1 MRTLKDLDPRGKRVL
16 VRVDY
21 NVPLKEGEVQ
31 DETRIL
37 ESLPT
42 LQHLL
47 AGGAS
52 LVLLSHLGRPKGQDP
67 RYSLAPVAEALKKH
81 IPSVRFVP
89 HAPGSEEAHRAVQ
102 DLAPGEAALL
112 ENVRFEAGEEQND
125 PELSA
130 RYARL
135 GEAFVLDAFGSAHRA
150 HASVVGVA
158 RLLPSYAGLLM
169 EKEVRALSR
178 LLHEPERPYAVILGG
193 AKVSDKIGVIEALLP
208 RIDRLLI
215 GGAMA
220 FTFLKALGGEVGK
233 SLVEE
238 DRLELARSLLE
249 RAEAQGVR
257 VHLPQDVVAAQGIE
271 AGIPTQVFPADAVPQ
286 PYMGLDIGPKTR
298 EAFTEALKGVRTAFW
313 NGPMGV
319 FEVPPFDEGT
329 LSVGRALAAL
339 EGAFTVVGGG
349 DSVAAVNR
357 LGLKDRFSH
366 VSTGGGASLEFLEKG
381 TLPGVE
387 VLKECA
393 GS

>member
-21 NVPLKEGEVQ
+21 NVPLKDGQVQ

-42 LQHLL
+42 LRHLL
-47 AGGAS
+47 EGGAS

-67 RYSLAPVAEALKKH
+67 RYSLASVAEALKKH
-81 IPSVRFVP
+81 LPAARFVP
-89 HAPGSEEAHRAVQ
+89 HTPGSEEAYRAVQ
-102 DLAPGEAALL
+102 GLAPGEVALL
-112 ENVRFEAGEEQND
+112 ENVRFEAGEEKND

-130 RYARL
+130 RYAKL

-158 RLLPSYAGLLM
+158 RLLPPYAGFLM

-178 LLHEPERPYAVILGG
+178 LLESPERPYAVVIGG
-193 AKVSDKIGVIEALLP
+193 AKVSDKIGVLEALLP

-220 FTFLKALGGEVGK
+220 FTFLKAQGGEVGK

-238 DRLELARSLLE
+238 DRLELAQSLLD
-249 RAEAQGVR
+249 RAKALGVE
-257 VHLPQDVVAAQGIE
+257 VHLPQDVVAAERIEQGI
-271 AGIPTQVFPADAVPQ
+271 ATQVLPPGAIPH
-286 PYMGLDIGPKTR
+286 PYMGLDIGPQTR
-298 EAFTEALKGVRTAFW
+298 QAFAEALEGVKTAFW

-319 FEVPPFDEGT
+319 FEVPPFEEGT

-381 TLPGVE
+381 SLPGVE
-387 VLKECA
+387 VLK
-393 GS
+393 

>member
-1 MRTLKDLDPRGKRVL
+1 MRTLKDLDSRGKRVL

-21 NVPLKEGEVQ
+21 NVPLKDGQVQ

-42 LQHLL
+42 LRHLL
-47 AGGAS
+47 EGGAS

-67 RYSLAPVAEALKKH
+67 KYSLAPVAEALKKH
-81 IPSVRFVP
+81 IPSTRFVP
-89 HAPGSEEAHRAVQ
+89 HAPGSEEAYRAVQ
-102 DLAPGEAALL
+102 GLVPGEVTLL
-112 ENVRFEAGEEQND
+112 ENVRFEAGEEKND

-158 RLLPSYAGLLM
+158 RLLPSYAGFLM

-178 LLHEPERPYAVILGG
+178 LLESPERPYAVVIGG
-193 AKVSDKIGVIEALLP
+193 AKVSDKIGVLEALLP

-220 FTFLKALGGEVGK
+220 FTFLKAQGGEVGK

-238 DRLELARSLLE
+238 DRLELARSLLA
-249 RAEAQGVR
+249 RAEELGVE
-257 VHLPQDVVAAQGIE
+257 VHLPQDVVAAERIE
-271 AGIPTQVFPADAVPQ
+271 AGIATQVFPAGAIPQ
-286 PYMGLDIGPKTR
+286 PYMGLDIGPQTR
-298 EAFTEALKGVRTAFW
+298 QAFAEALKGVKTAFW

-349 DSVAAVNR
+349 DSVSAVNR

-381 TLPGVE
+381 SLPGVE
-387 VLKECA
+387 VL
-393 GS
+393 G

>member
-1 MRTLKDLDPRGKRVL
+1 MRTLRDLDPRGKRVL

-21 NVPLKEGEVQ
+21 NVPIQGGVVQ
-31 DETRIL
+31 DETRIQ

-42 LQHLL
+42 LRHLL

-52 LVLLSHLGRPKGQDP
+52 LVLLSHLGRPKGRDP
-67 RYSLAPVAEALKKH
+67 KYSLAPVAEALARH
-81 IPSVRFVP
+81 LPGVRFVP
-89 HAPGSEEAHRAVQ
+89 HSPGSEEAYQAVRA
-102 DLAPGEAALL
+102 LGPGEVVLL
-112 ENVRFEAGEEQND
+112 ENVRFEPGEENND
-125 PELSA
+125 PELAA

-135 GEAFVLDAFGSAHRA
+135 GDAFVLDAFGSAHRA

-158 RLLPSYAGLLM
+158 RHLPAYAGFLM

-178 LLHEPERPYAVILGG
+178 LLQSPERPYAVVLGG
-193 AKVSDKIGVIEALLP
+193 AKVSDKIGVIESLLP

-238 DRLELARSLLE
+238 DRLDLARDLLA
-249 RAEAQGVR
+249 RAEGLGVK
-257 VHLPQDVVAAQGIE
+257 VHLPQDVVAATEIAPG
-271 AGIPTQVFPADAVPQ
+271 AKTQVYPADAIPVPF
-286 PYMGLDIGPKTR
+286 MGLDIGPKTQA
-298 EAFTEALKGVRTAFW
+298 AFAEALKGAKTVFW

-319 FEVPPFDEGT
+319 FEVPPFDQGT
-329 LSVGRALAAL
+329 LSVGRAIAAL

-357 LGLKDRFSH
+357 LGLKERFSH

-381 TLPGVE
+381 TLPGIE
-387 VLKECA
+387 VLE
-393 GS
+393 

>member
-1 MRTLKDLDPRGKRVL
+1 MRTLRDLDPRGKRVL

-21 NVPLKEGEVQ
+21 NVPIQGGVVQ
-31 DETRIL
+31 DETRIQ

-42 LQHLL
+42 LRHLL

-52 LVLLSHLGRPKGQDP
+52 LVLLSHLGRPKGRDP
-67 RYSLAPVAEALKKH
+67 KYSLAPVAEALARH
-81 IPSVRFVP
+81 LPGVRFVP
-89 HAPGSEEAHRAVQ
+89 HSPGSEEAYQAVRA
-102 DLAPGEAALL
+102 LGPGEVVLL
-112 ENVRFEAGEEQND
+112 ENVRFEPGEENND
-125 PELSA
+125 PELAA

-135 GEAFVLDAFGSAHRA
+135 GDAFVLDAFGSAHRA

-158 RLLPSYAGLLM
+158 RHLPAYAGFLM

-178 LLHEPERPYAVILGG
+178 LLQNPERPYAVVLGG
-193 AKVSDKIGVIEALLP
+193 AKVSDKIGVIESLLP

-220 FTFLKALGGEVGK
+220 FTFLRALGGEVGK

-238 DRLELARSLLE
+238 DRLDLARDLLA
-249 RAEAQGVR
+249 RAEGLGVK
-257 VHLPQDVVAAQGIE
+257 VHLPQDVVAATEIATGVE
-271 AGIPTQVFPADAVPQ
+271 TQVYPADAIPV
-286 PYMGLDIGPKTR
+286 PYMGLDIGPKTQA
-298 EAFTEALKGVRTAFW
+298 AFAEALKGAKTVFW

-319 FEVPPFDEGT
+319 FEVPPFDQGT
-329 LSVGRALAAL
+329 LSVGRAIAAL

-357 LGLKDRFSH
+357 LGLKERFSH

-381 TLPGVE
+381 TLPGIE
-387 VLKECA
+387 VLE
-393 GS
+393 

>member
-1 MRTLKDLDPRGKRVL
+1 MRTLKDLDPRGKRIL
-16 VRVDY
+16 VRVDF
-21 NVPLKEGEVQ
+21 NVPLKDGQVQ

-42 LQHLL
+42 LRHLL
-47 AGGAS
+47 SGGAS
-52 LVLLSHLGRPKGQDP
+52 LVLLSHLGRPKGVDP
-67 RYSLAPVAEALKKH
+67 KYSLAPVAEALGRHLPK
-81 IPSVRFVP
+81 VRFVP
-89 HAPGSEEAHRAVQ
+89 HPPGSDEALKAVEG
-102 DLAPGEAALL
+102 LSPGEVALL
-112 ENVRFEAGEEQND
+112 ENVRFEPGEEKND
-125 PELSA
+125 PELA
-130 RYARL
+130 KRYARL

-158 RLLPSYAGLLM
+158 RLLPSYAGFLM
-169 EKEVRALSR
+169 EKEVQALSK
-178 LLHEPERPYAVILGG
+178 LLKDPERPYAVVIGG
-193 AKVSDKIGVIEALLP
+193 AKVSDKIGVLESLLP
-208 RIDRLLI
+208 KVDRLLI

-238 DRLELARSLLE
+238 DRLELARDLLK
-249 RAEAQGVR
+249 RAESLGVEVR
-257 VHLPQDVVAAQGIE
+257 LPVDVVAAERIE
-271 AGIPTQVFPADAVPQ
+271 AGVGTQVFPADAIPS

-298 EAFTEALKGVRTAFW
+298 EEFRKALQGVKTAFW

-329 LSVGRALAAL
+329 LEVGRALSEL
-339 EGAFTVVGGG
+339 SHAFTVVGGG

-381 TLPGVE
+381 SLPGVE
-387 VLKECA
+387 VLE
-393 GS
+393 

>member
-1 MRTLKDLDPRGKRVL
+1 MRTLRDLDPKGKRVL

-21 NVPLKEGEVQ
+21 NVPIQGGVVQ

-42 LQHLL
+42 LRHLL
-47 AGGAS
+47 EGGAS
-52 LVLLSHLGRPKGQDP
+52 LVLLSHLGRPKGPDP
-67 RYSLAPVAEALKKH
+67 KYSLGPVAEALARH
-81 IPSVRFVP
+81 LPGVRFVP
-89 HAPGSEEAHRAVQ
+89 HPPGSEEAFRAVEG
-102 DLAPGEAALL
+102 LKAGEVALL
-112 ENVRFEAGEEQND
+112 ENVRFEPGEEKND
-125 PELSA
+125 PGLAA

-158 RLLPSYAGLLM
+158 RLLPSYAGFLL
-169 EKEVRALSR
+169 EREVKALSR
-178 LLHEPERPYAVILGG
+178 LLQDPEKPYAVVIGG
-193 AKVSDKIGVIEALLP
+193 AKVSDKIGVLESLLP
-208 RIDRLLI
+208 KVDRLLI

-238 DRLELARSLLE
+238 DRLGLAKDLLS
-249 RAEAQGVR
+249 RAEALGVK
-257 VHLPQDVVAAQGIE
+257 VYLPVDVVAAQRIE
-271 AGIPTQVFPADAVPQ
+271 AGVETQVFPADAIPI

-298 EAFTEALKGVRTAFW
+298 ALFREALSGVKTAFW

-329 LSVGRALAAL
+329 LEVGRALSEL
-339 EGAFTVVGGG
+339 QGAFTVVGGG

-381 TLPGVE
+381 TLPGIE
-387 VLKECA
+387 ALE
-393 GS
+393 

>member
-1 MRTLKDLDPRGKRVL
+1 MRTLKDLDPRGKRIL

-21 NVPLKEGEVQ
+21 NVPIKEGKVQ

-42 LQHLL
+42 LRHLL
-47 AGGAS
+47 DQGAS
-52 LVLLSHLGRPKGQDP
+52 LVLLSHLGRPKGVDP
-67 RYSLAPVAEALKKH
+67 KYSLAPVAEALGRYL
-81 IPSVRFVP
+81 SGVRFVP
-89 HAPGSEEAHRAVQ
+89 HSPGSDQAHQAVEA
-102 DLAPGEAALL
+102 LAPGEVALL
-112 ENVRFEAGEEQND
+112 ENVRFEPGEEKND
-125 PELSA
+125 PDLAA

-158 RLLPSYAGLLM
+158 RLLPSFAGLLM
-169 EKEVRALSR
+169 EKEVKALSR
-178 LLHEPERPYAVILGG
+178 LLRDPEKPYAVVIGG
-193 AKVSDKIGVIEALLP
+193 AKVSDKIGVIENLLP

-220 FTFLKALGGEVGK
+220 FTFIKALGGEVGK

-238 DRLELARSLLE
+238 DRLDLAKDLLR
-249 RAEAQGVR
+249 RAESLGVR
-257 VHLPQDVVAAQGIE
+257 VHLPVDVVAAERIE
-271 AGIPTQVFPADAVPQ
+271 AGVETRTFPADAIPV
-286 PYMGLDIGPKTR
+286 PYMGLDIGPKTQV
-298 EAFTEALKGVRTAFW
+298 AFAEALKGARTVFW

-329 LSVGRALAAL
+329 LAVGRAVAAL

-366 VSTGGGASLEFLEKG
+366 VSTGGGASLEYLEKG
-381 TLPGVE
+381 TLPGIE
-387 VLKECA
+387 VLE
-393 GS
+393 

>member
-1 MRTLKDLDPRGKRVL
+1 MRTLRDLDPKGKRVL

-21 NVPLKEGEVQ
+21 NVPIQGGVVQ

-42 LQHLL
+42 LRHLL
-47 AGGAS
+47 EGGAS
-52 LVLLSHLGRPKGQDP
+52 LVLLSHLGRPKGPDP
-67 RYSLAPVAEALKKH
+67 KYSLGPVAEALARH
-81 IPSVRFVP
+81 LPGVRFVP
-89 HAPGSEEAHRAVQ
+89 HPPGSEEAFRAVEG
-102 DLAPGEAALL
+102 LKAGEVALL
-112 ENVRFEAGEEQND
+112 ENVRFESGEEKND
-125 PELSA
+125 PGLAA

-158 RLLPSYAGLLM
+158 RLLPSYAGFLL
-169 EKEVRALSR
+169 EREVKALSR
-178 LLHEPERPYAVILGG
+178 LLQDPEKPYAVVIGG
-193 AKVSDKIGVIEALLP
+193 AKVSDKIGVLESLLP
-208 RIDRLLI
+208 KVDRLLI

-238 DRLELARSLLE
+238 DRLGLAKDLLS
-249 RAEAQGVR
+249 RAEALGVK
-257 VHLPQDVVAAQGIE
+257 VYLPVDVVAAQRIE
-271 AGIPTQVFPADAVPQ
+271 AGVETQVFPADAIPI

-298 EAFTEALKGVRTAFW
+298 ALFREALSGVKTAFW

-329 LSVGRALAAL
+329 LEVGRALSEL
-339 EGAFTVVGGG
+339 QGAFTVVGGG

-381 TLPGVE
+381 TLPGIE
-387 VLKECA
+387 ALE
-393 GS
+393 

>member
-1 MRTLKDLDPRGKRVL
+1 MRTLKDLDPRGKQVL

-21 NVPLKEGEVQ
+21 NVPLKDGQVQ

-42 LQHLL
+42 LRHLL
-47 AGGAS
+47 EGGAS

-67 RYSLAPVAEALKKH
+67 KYSLAPVAEALKKH
-81 IPSVRFVP
+81 IPSTRFVP
-89 HAPGSEEAHRAVQ
+89 HAPGSEEAYRAVQ
-102 DLAPGEAALL
+102 GLVPGEVTLL
-112 ENVRFEAGEEQND
+112 ENVRFEAGEEKND

-158 RLLPSYAGLLM
+158 RLLPSYAGFLM

-178 LLHEPERPYAVILGG
+178 LLESPERPYAVVIGG
-193 AKVSDKIGVIEALLP
+193 AKVSDKIGVLEALLP

-220 FTFLKALGGEVGK
+220 FTFLKAQGGEVGK

-238 DRLELARSLLE
+238 DRLELARSLLA
-249 RAEAQGVR
+249 RAEELGVE
-257 VHLPQDVVAAQGIE
+257 VHLPRDVVAAERIE
-271 AGIPTQVFPADAVPQ
+271 AGIATRVFPANAIPQ
-286 PYMGLDIGPKTR
+286 PYMGLDIGPQTR
-298 EAFTEALKGVRTAFW
+298 QAFAEALKGVKTAFW

-349 DSVAAVNR
+349 DSVSAVNR

-381 TLPGVE
+381 SLPGVE
-387 VLKECA
+387 VL
-393 GS
+393 G

>member
-21 NVPLKEGEVQ
+21 NVPLKDGQVQ

-42 LQHLL
+42 LRHLL
-47 AGGAS
+47 EGGAS

-67 RYSLAPVAEALKKH
+67 KYSLAPVAEALKKH
-81 IPSVRFVP
+81 IPSTRFVP

-102 DLAPGEAALL
+102 GLAPGEVVLL
-112 ENVRFEAGEEQND
+112 ENVRFEAGEEKND

-130 RYARL
+130 RYAKL

-158 RLLPSYAGLLM
+158 RLLPSYAGFLM

-178 LLHEPERPYAVILGG
+178 LLENPERPYAVVIGG
-193 AKVSDKIGVIEALLP
+193 AKVSDKIGVLEALLP

-238 DRLELARSLLE
+238 DRLELARSLLA
-249 RAEAQGVR
+249 RAEELGVE
-257 VHLPQDVVAAQGIE
+257 VHLPRDVVAAERIE
-271 AGIPTQVFPADAVPQ
+271 AGIATRVFPANAIPQ
-286 PYMGLDIGPKTR
+286 PYMGLDIGPQTR
-298 EAFTEALKGVRTAFW
+298 QAFAEALKGVKTAFW

-349 DSVAAVNR
+349 DSVSAVNR

-381 TLPGVE
+381 SLPGVE
-387 VLKECA
+387 VL
-393 GS
+393 G

>member
-1 MRTLKDLDPRGKRVL
+1 MRTLLDLDPKGKRVL

-21 NVPLKEGEVQ
+21 NVPVQDGKVQ

-42 LQHLL
+42 LRHLL

-52 LVLLSHLGRPKGQDP
+52 LVLLSHLGRPKGPDP
-67 RYSLAPVAEALKKH
+67 KYSLAPVGEALRAH
-81 IPSVRFVP
+81 LPEARFAP
-89 HAPGSEEAHRAVQ
+89 FPPGSEEARREAEA
-102 DLAPGEAALL
+102 LRPGEVLLL
-112 ENVRFEAGEEQND
+112 ENVRFEPGEEKND

-158 RLLPSYAGLLM
+158 RLLPAYAGFLM

-178 LLHEPERPYAVILGG
+178 LLKDPERPYAVVLGG
-193 AKVSDKIGVIEALLP
+193 AKVSDKIGVIESLLP
-208 RIDRLLI
+208 RIDRLLS

-220 FTFLKALGGEVGK
+220 FTFLKALGGEVGR

-238 DRLELARSLLE
+238 DRLDLAKDLLG
-249 RAEAQGVR
+249 RAEALGVR
-257 VHLPQDVVAAQGIE
+257 VYLPEDVVAAERIE
-271 AGIPTQVFPADAVPQ
+271 AGVETRVFPARAIPV

-298 EAFTEALKGVRTAFW
+298 EAFARALEGARTVFW

-329 LSVGRALAAL
+329 LAVGQAIAAL

-357 LGLKDRFSH
+357 LGLKERFGH

-381 TLPGVE
+381 TLPGLE
-387 VLKECA
+387 VLE
-393 GS
+393 G

>member
-21 NVPLKEGEVQ
+21 NVPLKDGQVQ

-42 LQHLL
+42 LRHLL

-89 HAPGSEEAHRAVQ
+89 HTPGSEEAHRAVQ
-102 DLAPGEAALL
+102 DLAPGEVALL
-112 ENVRFEAGEEQND
+112 ENVRFEAGEERND

-130 RYARL
+130 RYAKL

-220 FTFLKALGGEVGK
+220 FTFLKAQGGEVGK

-387 VLKECA
+387 VLE
-393 GS
+393 

>member
-21 NVPLKEGEVQ
+21 NVPLKDGQVQ

-42 LQHLL
+42 LRHLL

-89 HAPGSEEAHRAVQ
+89 HTPGSEEAHRAVQ
-102 DLAPGEAALL
+102 DLAPGEVALL
-112 ENVRFEAGEEQND
+112 ENVRFEPGEEQND
-125 PELSA
+125 PGLSA

-220 FTFLKALGGEVGK
+220 FTFLKAQGGEVGK

-387 VLKECA
+387 VLE
-393 GS
+393 